1 MLDIHGQKAVVLHR
15 RTCQSRQGVVRRETL
30 ASFWWAIRKQQMG
43 PAKSVPRARNEFLK
57 SINVLCSFSSAD
69 LVLAHHCRSLACT
82 SGMQLEEAAVLILA
96 TVGFL
101 FLLSAGSVASVVSLK
116 HL

>member
-1 MLDIHGQKAVVLHR
+1 
-15 RTCQSRQGVVRRETL
+15 
-30 ASFWWAIRKQQMG
+30 MG
-43 PAKSVPRARNEFLK
+43 PAKSVPRAQNEFLK
-57 SINVLCSFSSAD
+57 SINGLCSFSPTD
-69 LVLAHHCRSLACT
+69 LVLAHHCSSIACT